1 MPEPEPEPLPRPRPD
16 ATAGALT
23 RAETIL
29 GFDFGER
36 RIGVAV
42 GNTLTGG
49 ASPVTIIQAT
59 ESQLRFAQLGRLI
72 AQWCPD
78 RLVVGRPTHSDGKPL
93 PVTARCERFAR
104 QLQGRFGKPVHLVN
118 ENYSTTSAR
127 ALDDEARTA
136 YRGRASREDEDAAAA
151 AIVLQQWLDQPTPA
165 LS

>member
-1 MPEPEPEPLPRPRPD
+1 
-16 ATAGALT
+16 LT

>member
-1 MPEPEPEPLPRPRPD
+1 MPDRAPRPD
-16 ATAGALT
+16 QLVGTVT

-49 ASPVTIIQAT
+49 ASPVTIVQAIET
-59 ESQLRFAQLGRLI
+59 QVRFAQLGQLI

-93 PVTARCERFAR
+93 PVTARCERFA
-104 QLQGRFGKPVHLVN
+104 QLQGRFGKPVHLVD

-127 ALDDEARTA
+127 ALDDEARTG

-165 LS
+165 LT

>member
-1 MPEPEPEPLPRPRPD
+1 MPDLAPRPVLS
-16 ATAGALT
+16 AGT
-23 RAETIL
+23 GTPAETIL

-49 ASPVTIIQAT
+49 ASPVTIVQAT
-59 ESQLRFAQLGRLI
+59 ETQVRFAQLGQLI

-127 ALDDEARTA
+127 AIDDEARTG

-165 LS
+165 LT

>member
-1 MPEPEPEPLPRPRPD
+1 MPDPLPLPHPPS
-16 ATAGALT
+16 GGVT

-59 ESQLRFAQLGRLI
+59 ESQLRFAQLGQLI

-104 QLQGRFGKPVHLVN
+104 QLQGRFGKPVHLVD

-127 ALDDEARTA
+127 ALDDEARTG

-165 LS
+165 LT

>member
-1 MPEPEPEPLPRPRPD
+1 MPDPLPWPHAPS
-16 ATAGALT
+16 GALA

-49 ASPVTIIQAT
+49 ASPVTIIEAT
-59 ESQLRFAQLGRLI
+59 ESQIRFAQLGRLI

-127 ALDDEARTA
+127 ALDDEARTG

>member
-1 MPEPEPEPLPRPRPD
+1 MPDPLPWPRAPS
-16 ATAGALT
+16 GALT

-49 ASPVTIIQAT
+49 ASPVTIIEAT
-59 ESQLRFAQLGRLI
+59 ESQIRFAQLGRLI

-127 ALDDEARTA
+127 ALDDEARTG

>member
-1 MPEPEPEPLPRPRPD
+1 MPDRAPRPD
-16 ATAGALT
+16 LPAGTVT
-23 RAETIL
+23 RAETVL

-49 ASPVTIIQAT
+49 ASPVTIVQAT
-59 ESQLRFAQLGRLI
+59 GNEVRFAQLGQLI

-78 RLVVGRPTHSDGKPL
+78 RLVVGRPTQSDGKPL
-93 PVTARCERFAR
+93 AVTARCERFAR
-104 QLQGRFGKPVHLVN
+104 QLQGRFGKPVHFVD

-127 ALDDEARTA
+127 ALDDEARTG

-165 LS
+165 LT

>member
-1 MPEPEPEPLPRPRPD
+1 MPEPLPRPRPRPD
-16 ATAGALT
+16 PTAGALT

-165 LS
+165 LL

>member
-1 MPEPEPEPLPRPRPD
+1 MPDWAPQPALPDR
-16 ATAGALT
+16 TLT

-49 ASPVTIIQAT
+49 ASPVTIVQAT
-59 ESQLRFAQLGRLI
+59 ETQVRFAKLGQLI

-104 QLQGRFGKPVHLVN
+104 QLQGRFGKPVHLVD

-127 ALDDEARTA
+127 ALDDEARTG

-165 LS
+165 LT

>member
-1 MPEPEPEPLPRPRPD
+1 MPDPLPWPRAPS
-16 ATAGALT
+16 GALT

-49 ASPVTIIQAT
+49 ASPVTIIEAT
-59 ESQLRFAQLGRLI
+59 ESQIRFAQLGRLI

-127 ALDDEARTA
+127 ALDDEARTG

-151 AIVLQQWLDQPTPA
+151 AIVLQHWLDQPTPA

>member
-1 MPEPEPEPLPRPRPD
+1 MPDPLPWPHAPS
-16 ATAGALT
+16 GALT

-49 ASPVTIIQAT
+49 ASPVTIIEAT
-59 ESQLRFAQLGRLI
+59 ESQIRFAQLGRLI

-127 ALDDEARTA
+127 ALDDEARTG

>member
-1 MPEPEPEPLPRPRPD
+1 MPEPEPLPRPRPD

-49 ASPVTIIQAT
+49 ASPVTIIQVT

-165 LS
+165 LL

>member
-1 MPEPEPEPLPRPRPD
+1 MPDPLSRPHWPS
-16 ATAGALT
+16 GALT

-42 GNTLTGG
+42 GNTVTGG

-59 ESQLRFAQLGRLI
+59 GAQVRFAQLGQLI

-93 PVTARCERFAR
+93 AVTALCERFAR
-104 QLQGRFGKPVHLVN
+104 QLQGRFGKPVQLVD
-118 ENYSTTSAR
+118 ETYSTTSAR
-127 ALDDEARTA
+127 ALDDEARTG

-165 LS
+165 LT

>member
-1 MPEPEPEPLPRPRPD
+1 MPDPLLQRHAPS
-16 ATAGALT
+16 AALT

-72 AQWCPD
+72 AKWCPD

-104 QLQGRFGKPVHLVN
+104 QLQGRFGKPVHLVD

-127 ALDDEARTA
+127 ALDDEARTG

>member
-1 MPEPEPEPLPRPRPD
+1 
-16 ATAGALT
+16 
-23 RAETIL
+23 L

-49 ASPVTIIQAT
+49 ASPVTIIQVT